1 MIAIFQRE
9 FFGILRLRRA
19 LVAMVAMAI
28 CSGLLVLARW
38 PSEGL
43 VDLSGSQARQV
54 FRIFTY
60 GMLAGVL
67 LLAPAWPA
75 TSFVQ
80 ERRRGTLALL
90 FNTPL
95 SKFAI
100 YAGKL
105 SGVLSF
111 VGLLLITS
119 LPAAAAC
126 YAMGGVDLWQD
137 LGSVGLVLAVATVE
151 FVAVG
156 LLVSTFANSTD
167 SAVRTTYATVF
178 SLCFLSLGPHYFLQG
193 QPGWMPLAAEW
204 LRRTSPLPVLMHLV
218 GQGSVGGQG
227 LMEAGSG
234 LPEYLFA
241 SVVVTLSVMAATLV
255 QLHSGLFDRSRSQG
269 AITDEQSLGVR
280 AARRVFFLVDP
291 QRRSAGIPF
300 WLNPVMVKE
309 FRTRRF
315 GRLHWILRLVAACAV
330 VSLLT
335 TLAATTGTVDWGVE
349 TIGGLLV
356 IFQVLLMV
364 LLTPSLA
371 AGLVSGERESGGW
384 DLLRMTRLSGLQIA
398 IGKLISVA
406 WTLLLVL
413 LATLPGYVVMIAIK
427 PVMWLQVSLVVVCL
441 LLSTLV
447 TLAVSAAVGSLFSKT
462 TTSTVTAY
470 VVLLVLFF
478 GPLLIWL
485 GRDAPFGYDLV
496 QAALSI
502 TPAPA
507 ALSVIG
513 MPGFE
518 QYELIPLAWWVAG
531 GVTCFSFAI
540 LSARIWR
547 LMRPS

>member
-19 LVAMVAMAI
+19 VVAIVAMAL

-95 SKFAI
+95 SKLAI
-100 YAGKL
+100 YAGKF
-105 SGVLSF
+105 SGVLAF
-111 VGLLLITS
+111 TGLLLVTS

-137 LGSVGLVLAVATVE
+137 LGSVALVLLVATLE
-151 FVAVG
+151 YVAIG
-156 LLVSTFANSTD
+156 LLVSTFAGSTD
-167 SAVRTTYATVF
+167 AAVRTTYAAVF
-178 SLCFLSLGPHYFLQG
+178 SLCFLTLGPHYFLQG
-193 QPGWMPLAAEW
+193 QPGWMPFAAAW
-204 LRRTSPLPVLMHLV
+204 LRRVSPLPVLMHLV
-218 GQGSVGGQG
+218 GQGSIGSQG
-227 LMEAGSG
+227 LMESSSG
-234 LPEYLFA
+234 LPEYLLA
-241 SVVVTLSVMAATLV
+241 SVAVTLAVMAATLL
-255 QLHSGLFDRSRSQG
+255 QLHSGIFDRSRSQG
-269 AITDEQSLGVR
+269 VITDEQSLGVR

-364 LLTPSLA
+364 LLTPSLS
-371 AGLVSGERESGGW
+371 AGLISGERESGGW
-384 DLLRMTRLSGLQIA
+384 DLLRMTRLSGWQLA
-398 IGKLISVA
+398 VGKLMSVA

-413 LATLPGYVVMIAIK
+413 LATLPGYIVMIAIK
-427 PVMWLQVSLVVVCL
+427 PVMWLQVSLVIVCL
-441 LLSTLV
+441 LLTTLV
-447 TLAVSAAVGSLFSKT
+447 TLAVSAAVGSLFART
-462 TTSTVTAY
+462 TTSTVSAY
-470 VVLLVLFF
+470 VVLLAMFF
-478 GPLLIWL
+478 GPLLVWL
-485 GRDAPFGYDLV
+485 GRDAPFGYEVV
-496 QAALSI
+496 QAALAI
-502 TPAPA
+502 TPAAA
-507 ALSVIG
+507 ALSVIC

-518 QYELIPLAWWVAG
+518 QYELIPLSWWVAA
-531 GVTCFSFAI
+531 GVTAVSFGI

>member
-19 LVAMVAMAI
+19 VVAIVAMAL

-80 ERRRGTLALL
+80 ERQRGTLALL

-95 SKFAI
+95 SKLSI

-105 SGVLSF
+105 SGVLAF
-111 VGLLLITS
+111 TGLLLVTS

-137 LGSVGLVLAVATVE
+137 LGSVALVLLVATLE
-151 FVAVG
+151 YVAIG
-156 LLVSTFANSTD
+156 LLVSTFAGSTD
-167 SAVRTTYATVF
+167 AAVRTTYAVVF
-178 SLCFLSLGPHYFLQG
+178 SLCFLTLGPHYFLQG
-193 QPGWMPLAAEW
+193 QPGWMPFAAAW
-204 LRRTSPLPVLMHLV
+204 LRRVSPLPVLMHLV
-218 GQGSVGGQG
+218 GQGSIGSQG
-227 LMEAGSG
+227 LMESSSG
-234 LPEYLFA
+234 LPEYLLA
-241 SVVVTLSVMAATLV
+241 SVAVTLAVMAATLL
-255 QLHSGLFDRSRSQG
+255 QLHSGIFDRSRSQG
-269 AITDEQSLGVR
+269 MITDEQSLGVR

-364 LLTPSLA
+364 LLTPSLS
-371 AGLVSGERESGGW
+371 AGLISGERESGGW
-384 DLLRMTRLSGLQIA
+384 DLLRMTRLSGWQLA
-398 IGKLISVA
+398 VGKLMSVA

-413 LATLPGYVVMIAIK
+413 LATLPGYIVMIAIK
-427 PVMWLQVSLVVVCL
+427 PVMWLQVSLVIVCL
-441 LLSTLV
+441 LLTTLV
-447 TLAVSAAVGSLFSKT
+447 TLAVSAAVGSLFART
-462 TTSTVTAY
+462 TTSTVSAY
-470 VVLLVLFF
+470 VVLLAMFF
-478 GPLLIWL
+478 GPLLVWL
-485 GRDAPFGYDLV
+485 GRDAPFGYEVV
-496 QAALSI
+496 QAALAI
-502 TPAPA
+502 TPA
-507 ALSVIG
+507 
-513 MPGFE
+513 
-518 QYELIPLAWWVAG
+518 
-531 GVTCFSFAI
+531 
-540 LSARIWR
+540 
-547 LMRPS
+547 